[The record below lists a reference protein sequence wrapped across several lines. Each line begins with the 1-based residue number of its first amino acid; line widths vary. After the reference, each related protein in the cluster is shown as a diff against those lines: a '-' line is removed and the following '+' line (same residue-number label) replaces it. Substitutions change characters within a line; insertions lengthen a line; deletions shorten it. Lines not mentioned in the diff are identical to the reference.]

1 MNNVDGNQKL
11 LQITPIRAQ
20 KTLDNADIFIHSQ
33 VVKDVYALIS
43 ELWCSPPE
51 ADAERA
57 EIKKDGERVLEGLK
71 TIDEESAKRLSSFL
85 KEDTISDED
94 YIELFELQPKCPLY
108 LGSHTFDEPKTCAN
122 AAVSDRNGYM
132 IELIG
137 IYRHFGQTISG
148 GELPDYLPLMVD
160 FLSLTAESRDDPI
173 RGKFIDEYVLPFLP
187 PMRSRLEELE
197 TSYLHLLDTL
207 EKVIDLDLKTQVLP
221 TQQSQPKE
229 EEGRR
234 YV

>member
-1 MNNVDGNQKL
+1 MNNGNG
-11 LQITPIRAQ
+11 
-20 KTLDNADIFIHSQ
+20 NQ
-33 VVKDVYALIS
+33 VVKDVYALIG

-51 ADAERA
+51 ADTERA
-57 EIKKDGERVLEGLK
+57 KTKKDAERVLAGLE
-71 TIDEESAKRLSSFL
+71 TVDEKSAKLLSIFL
-85 KEDTISDED
+85 KEETISDED
-94 YIELFELQPKCPLY
+94 YIDLFELQPKCPLY

-122 AAVSDRNGYM
+122 AAVSDRNEYM

-137 IYRHFGQTISG
+137 IYRHFGQSIDG

-187 PMRSRLEELE
+187 PIRSRLEELE
-197 TSYLHLLDTL
+197 TPYIHLLGTL
-207 EKVIDLDLKTQVLP
+207 EKVIDFDLRTQTLP

-229 EEGRR
+229 EGCC

>member
-1 MNNVDGNQKL
+1 MNNGNG
-11 LQITPIRAQ
+11 
-20 KTLDNADIFIHSQ
+20 NQ
-33 VVKDVYALIS
+33 VVKDVYALIG

-51 ADAERA
+51 ADTERA
-57 EIKKDGERVLEGLK
+57 KTKKDAERVLAGLETVDK
-71 TIDEESAKRLSSFL
+71 KSAKLLSIFL
-85 KEDTISDED
+85 KEETISDED
-94 YIELFELQPKCPLY
+94 YIDLFELQPKCPLY

-122 AAVSDRNGYM
+122 AAVSDRNEYM

-137 IYRHFGQTISG
+137 IYRHFGQSING

-187 PMRSRLEELE
+187 PIRSRLEELE
-197 TSYLHLLDTL
+197 TPYIHLLGTL
-207 EKVIDLDLKTQVLP
+207 EKVIDFDLRTQTLP

-229 EEGRR
+229 EGCC